1 MVSPDIHGGCVGCSW
16 VEHCET
22 SALTYCS
29 GCSWMECLCVV
40 CGCGQA
46 RCWVVGEQARTL
58 VGCVV
63 VVSFHCHGSRSLCW
77 GWWFGCV
84 VVVCFVNSGREH
96 LAITLCV
103 VVVILFVFVFLVLFV
118 LSPHCMCRL
127 SGLCVFVWG
136 GECSRAHGGCL
147 GIKGR

>member
-1 MVSPDIHGGCVGCSW
+1 
-16 VEHCET
+16 
-22 SALTYCS
+22 
-29 GCSWMECLCVV
+29 MECLCVV

-46 RCWVVGEQARTL
+46 RCWVVGEQAHTPL
-58 VGCVV
+58 GVWLLSLSTAMDC
-63 VVSFHCHGSRSLCW
+63 CSLCW

-118 LSPHCMCRL
+118 LSP
-127 SGLCVFVWG
+127 
-136 GECSRAHGGCL
+136 
-147 GIKGR
+147 

>member
-1 MVSPDIHGGCVGCSW
+1 
-16 VEHCET
+16 
-22 SALTYCS
+22 
-29 GCSWMECLCVV
+29 MECLCVV

-63 VVSFHCHGSRSLCW
+63 VVSFHCRGLLSLCW

-147 GIKGR
+147 GIKSR

>member
-1 MVSPDIHGGCVGCSW
+1 M
-16 VEHCET
+16 
-22 SALTYCS
+22 
-29 GCSWMECLCVV
+29 VV

-46 RCWVVGEQARTL
+46 RCWVVGEQAHTRL
-58 VGCVV
+58 CVV
-63 VVSFHCHGSRSLCW
+63 VVSFHCHGLVSLCW

-118 LSPHCMCRL
+118 LSPHAHVSL
-127 SGLCVFVWG
+127 LGFVCARVGW
-136 GECSRAHGGCL
+136 
-147 GIKGR
+147 

>member
-1 MVSPDIHGGCVGCSW
+1 MLMGGTLRNFCTDVLLRVLVDG
-16 VEHCET
+16 V
-22 SALTYCS
+22 L
-29 GCSWMECLCVV
+29 V
-40 CGCGQA
+40 CGVWVWAGTLLGCG
-46 RCWVVGEQARTL
+46 RTGPHA

-127 SGLCVFVWG
+127 SGLCVPVWG

-147 GIKGR
+147 GIKSR

>member
-1 MVSPDIHGGCVGCSW
+1 MVGVWGAHGWNTAKLLHLCAAV
-16 VEHCET
+16 
-22 SALTYCS
+22 
-29 GCSWMECLCVV
+29 GCSWMECSHGGVWVWAGTLL
-40 CGCGQA
+40 GCG
-46 RCWVVGEQARTL
+46 RTGPHA

-63 VVSFHCHGSRSLCW
+63 VVSFHCHGLSSLCW

-118 LSPHCMCRL
+118 LSPCSAYGL
-127 SGLCVFVWG
+127 LGLCVFVWG

>member
-1 MVSPDIHGGCVGCSW
+1 M
-16 VEHCET
+16 
-22 SALTYCS
+22 
-29 GCSWMECLCVV
+29 VV

-63 VVSFHCHGSRSLCW
+63 VVSFHCRGLSSLCW

-96 LAITLCV
+96 LAATRVCV
-103 VVVILFVFVFLVLFV
+103 WLL
-118 LSPHCMCRL
+118 
-127 SGLCVFVWG
+127 
-136 GECSRAHGGCL
+136 
-147 GIKGR
+147 

>member
-1 MVSPDIHGGCVGCSW
+1 MVGVWGAHGWNTAKLLHLCAAV
-16 VEHCET
+16 
-22 SALTYCS
+22 
-29 GCSWMECLCVV
+29 GCSWMECSHGGVWVWAGTLL
-40 CGCGQA
+40 GCG
-46 RCWVVGEQARTL
+46 RTGPHA

>member
-1 MVSPDIHGGCVGCSW
+1 M
-16 VEHCET
+16 
-22 SALTYCS
+22 
-29 GCSWMECLCVV
+29 
-40 CGCGQA
+40 
-46 RCWVVGEQARTL
+46 
-58 VGCVV
+58 
-63 VVSFHCHGSRSLCW
+63 
-77 GWWFGCV
+77 

>member
-1 MVSPDIHGGCVGCSW
+1 
-16 VEHCET
+16 
-22 SALTYCS
+22 
-29 GCSWMECLCVV
+29 MECLCVV

-63 VVSFHCHGSRSLCW
+63 VVSFHCRGLLSLCW
-77 GWWFGCV
+77 GWWPWCV

-118 LSPHCMCRL
+118 LSP
-127 SGLCVFVWG
+127 
-136 GECSRAHGGCL
+136 
-147 GIKGR
+147 